1 MRSPFL
7 TLLAFAL
14 VACDPSALPWATSGT
29 IDVDDARASYPP
41 ADVQLPPVPNLELI
55 DVPPTYDDGSYSVQG
70 LILNR
75 TEAMDQM
82 IRVTGIL
89 QEVYECEVG
98 TIGVEGEAGEL
109 AVPVEPED
117 DFAVR
122 PGCLR
127 PHLYLVDHLRARQRL
142 LVTGYEHE
150 VYEPQIR
157 PGMRYTAVGM
167 YAQQT
172 RGFISTEDGLLVASA
187 IDGDGIVVPPPEG
200 TEESAP

>member
-1 MRSPFL
+1 MRSSCL

-14 VACDPSALPWATSGT
+14 VACDPSALPWGTSGS
-29 IDVDDARASYPP
+29 IDVGDPRASYPP
-41 ADVQLPPVPNLELI
+41 ADVQLPPVPNLELV
-55 DVPPTYDDGSYSVQG
+55 DVPPTYEDGSYSIQG
-70 LILNR
+70 LMLNR
-75 TEAMDQM
+75 EDALDQM

-89 QEVYECEVG
+89 QEVYECDIG
-98 TIGVEGEAGEL
+98 TVRVEGEAGEL
-109 AVPVEPED
+109 AVPVEAGDE
-117 DFAVR
+117 FAVR

-157 PGMRYTAVGM
+157 PGMRYTAIGM

-187 IDGDGIVVPPPEG
+187 IDGEGIVLPPPDA
-200 TEESAP
+200 EEE